1 VVLLYY
7 LCSYGESCLLV
18 SWCAGGRCN
27 MAGSVKD
34 HDKSRRPGTEDR
46 GWSSTCRV
54 FDGPTIERSGDAVWG
69 LHHARGDEERRFFG

>member
-1 VVLLYY
+1 
-7 LCSYGESCLLV
+7 
-18 SWCAGGRCN
+18 
-27 MAGSVKD
+27 MAGSVED